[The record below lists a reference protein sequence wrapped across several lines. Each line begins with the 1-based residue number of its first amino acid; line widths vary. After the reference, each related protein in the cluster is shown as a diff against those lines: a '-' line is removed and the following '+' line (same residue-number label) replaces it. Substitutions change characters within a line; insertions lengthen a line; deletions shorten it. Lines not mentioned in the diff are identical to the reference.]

1 MRLLL
6 IQVRWVICTSPTHSA
21 VRFRQ
26 MFNWVETYD
35 ITLEF
40 QMETVENKTL
50 ILVRLQFCSLIS
62 DDMGPS
68 SIISPLVWQDVLKI
82 KELLLFPHTTK
93 FQLFAS
99 RYIIQDTNIWKYSI
113 MPYGLRARELA
124 SRTGLNSRAQ
134 LSQSVL
140 STVCL
145 QLGAESWYECT
156 FSMYTWI
163 INLILCNLK
172 ASNIFQIYF
181 RPEDRSTRT
190 KSQTAFTFF
199 MRCQYLCWNIVK
211 NQ

>member
-1 MRLLL
+1 MVGFWDLVGTG
-6 IQVRWVICTSPTHSA
+6 IAPVSKKTA
-21 VRFRQ
+21 V
-26 MFNWVETYD
+26 
-35 ITLEF
+35 
-40 QMETVENKTL
+40 KTL

-113 MPYGLRARELA
+113 MPYGLRACELA
-124 SRTGLNSRAQ
+124 SRTGLNIRAQ

-145 QLGAESWYECT
+145 QRVGMNVLLVHLNHKSYTLESGINVHP
-156 FSMYTWI
+156 WI
-163 INLILCNLK
+163 NVAPGKIWQK
-172 ASNIFQIYF
+172 
-181 RPEDRSTRT
+181 E
-190 KSQTAFTFF
+190 
-199 MRCQYLCWNIVK
+199 
-211 NQ
+211 